1 MTATAKIFRLGDLPR
16 NVAEK
21 VTALP
26 RDLAK
31 DVASRGRDVW
41 LAGLG
46 ALATV
51 EQEGTTLF
59 DRLVKQGE
67 TLVEKGEK
75 LEERGKNRIETV
87 KDDLQARQKEVTGK
101 VSDTVTETFDAKVYE
116 PLMEA
121 LKRFGVPTRAE
132 IRGLSANVDAL
143 TARVNTLIRILE
155 VEGVDAVARASFAVV
170 ARESGWAVEKD
181 GGETAVVDTKDEA
194 LKRAQLL
201 ARESAPSQ
209 LVVYRKDGTVQDTFT
224 YDA

>member
-1 MTATAKIFRLGDLPR
+1 MTATAKIFRLGDLPK

-21 VTALP
+21 VTTLP
-26 RDLAK
+26 KDIAK
-31 DVASRGRDVW
+31 EAAARGRDVW

-75 LEERGKNRIETV
+75 LEERGKKRVEAVTT
-87 KDDLQARQKEVTGK
+87 DLQARQKEVTEK
-101 VSDTVTETFDAKVYE
+101 VTGTVTETFDEKVYE
-116 PLMEA
+116 PLMET

-132 IRGLSANVDAL
+132 IRDLSANVDAL

-155 VEGVDAVARASFAVV
+155 VEGVEATARTSFAVV
-170 ARESGWAVEKD
+170 ARETGWAVEKD
-181 GGETAVVDTKDEA
+181 GEEAAVSETKDEA
-194 LKRAQLL
+194 LKKAQIL
-201 ARESAPSQ
+201 AKENAPAQ